1 MMLPERMKSLVLT
14 KIQIFHW
21 SQLLIKDVLAEITK
35 AEDVA
40 LLRILV
46 MKEKEIVMV
55 QVMEVSMMVMKGA
68 GVT

>member
-1 MMLPERMKSLVLT
+1 MFPERMMSLVLT
-14 KIQIFHW
+14 TIQIFHW